1 MTDSD
6 QPPSPRPHGD
16 LTIEP
21 PPPGRTRY
29 TTAASVWEVDSD
41 ACTIAHWPRGY
52 PSAVPYWSVG
62 RPEPYHA
69 CVVRHRD
76 GRPSSL
82 RGVTTAGVPF
92 QSGRIVAADP
102 VTPDQEAP

>member
-1 MTDSD
+1 MDVETLD
-6 QPPSPRPHGD
+6 
-16 LTIEP
+16 

-41 ACTIAHWPRGY
+41 ARTIAHWPRTDGDSH

-82 RGVTTAGVPF
+82 RGVTAAGVPF
-92 QSGRIVAADP
+92 QSGRIVAVDP
-102 VTPDQEAP
+102 VTTTQEAP